1 MRVRAVLLG
10 ALALAASSV
19 RADGCLQL
27 MAMPEARVLATL
39 SRADTFIMTYVH
51 SVTRTPVDEAYRI
64 DGHRLV
70 QTSIAFVNH
79 GPGLPTEADAG
90 QSWSEVG
97 GRFVLTMS
105 RPFERIR
112 MRVHR
117 DQSPRLA
124 IAGDSID
131 LAQWGNRSIEL
142 ASTAC
147 HAAAG

>member
-1 MRVRAVLLG
+1 MRMRAIVLG

-19 RADGCLQL
+19 RAEGCLQL

-39 SRADTFIMTYVH
+39 PRADAFAMTYVH
-51 SVTRTPVDEAYRI
+51 SVTRTPVDEVYHL
-64 DGHRLV
+64 DGDRLL

-90 QSWSEVG
+90 QSWREMG
-97 GRFVLTMS
+97 GRFVVTTS

-117 DQSPRLA
+117 DQSPRLTV
-124 IAGDSID
+124 AGDSVD

-147 HAAAG
+147 RATSG